1 MGRLPDLDDFLDPK
15 SLTPQEL
22 YKLQSDT
29 WAQGVEYERDR
40 IIKLLEDRLSQAK
53 SFEGDITAMQVIVD
67 VEVLEVIVHAMIH
80 AINQEQ
86 DEQDN

>member
-1 MGRLPDLDDFLDPK
+1 MSRLTDIDEVISDRLNLDWQK
-15 SLTPQEL
+15 
-22 YKLQSDT
+22 
-29 WAQGVEYERDR
+29 GYEEGLSVGISNERNR
-40 IIKLLEDRLSQAK
+40 IIKLFEDRLAQAK